1 MLFRTSA
8 LSVAV
13 LSSIHLSDALSISTP
28 DSPYNKIRARQ
39 EDTENPEASACGYII
54 DAVNDGYAYHY
65 AYDAYSCLTS
75 VPFNPAVATR
85 FITYIND
92 TVQFQSTLAYLREP
106 PAEYQQPAVDIL
118 SGLTQIQN
126 NITAQVYKNQYQFE
140 VDVQNLLDRAHD
152 GHMYLRGGIMAAFSF
167 LAPYSITA
175 ASPDGA
181 SLPKLY
187 ITDDLVKSRD
197 EGWTPSA
204 IATINSM
211 DAVEYVTKLA
221 SINAVGG
228 IEPNADWNQLFY
240 TPALAIQGSG
250 GIWDSGVRFYPGDEI
265 ELVMENGT
273 DYIDYWLA
281 LWKEPY
287 KTGPLTTGGDL
298 YNYFVLNLL
307 PASYD
312 PSGSFYNPA
321 YAPAEDPV
329 NTTEPVVVPTPEQSW
344 TSISSGAYPNPD
356 VRQEGLAVVT
366 DGIISGYF
374 LPQVNAATLSIPS
387 FAQYSDSIGDFS
399 SAVGDFIS
407 NTTKQGLK
415 RVVIDLQQNTGGTVE
430 LAFSTF
436 KRFFPNVD
444 PYAGSRRRNHHLGG
458 IIGEAYTSYFNSL
471 DPSDPDYEYF
481 LAAEWV
487 ATSRL
492 NAATGQNFTSWAE
505 YTGPV
510 LEKGDSFSLTERYN
524 LSNSAF
530 TSALFEGWVPLGYS
544 PDSPLE
550 YTTPPFAPENI
561 VILTDGACSSTCA
574 LLVEM
579 FKQVGVR
586 TIAVGGRP
594 ATGPMQAVGGNRGA
608 AVYSADRID
617 YDLDIITYPGFNVDN
632 ATLATVPQ
640 LTDDGYRDSGV
651 FTAAFGINLRDQ
663 VRPND
668 TEPLQFKYEPADC
681 RIFYTLANVFNYTRL
696 WSDAVTAIF
705 DDNSKCVSGST
716 GFSSSNK
723 TAPEPAPAAPAPLSL
738 DTAQPDAA
746 IDSEDLD
753 ESGGPQNAGAPAQS
767 FTIDYCSPTGTCA
780 FPHVQ
785 RCETVTATICGT
797 PGKYELCL
805 PQTQDPSLCDPAVAE
820 WEQTFVEAG
829 RGNLKRRALP
839 SSLVPQ
845 RRPPPST
852 SEPVG
857 GAPASGLR
865 AGVTRANEPRLQV
878 KKYGHC
884 RPKKGKNLKTR
895 RCRNG

>member
-8 LSVAV
+8 LSAAV
-13 LSSIHLSDALSISTP
+13 LSSVHLSDALSISTP
-28 DSPYNKIRARQ
+28 NSPYNKLRVRQ
-39 EDTENPEASACGYII
+39 EDTANPEESYCGYII
-54 DAVNDGYAYHY
+54 DSVNQGFAYHY
-65 AYDAYSCLTS
+65 AYDAYLCLTS

-92 TVQFQSTLAYLREP
+92 TVQFQSTLAYLRDP
-106 PAEYQQPAVDIL
+106 PAGYQQPAVDIL

-140 VDVQNLLDRAHD
+140 VDVQHLLDSAHD
-152 GHMYLRGGIMAAFSF
+152 GHLYQRGGIMAAFSF

-187 ITDDLVKSRD
+187 ITNDLVKSRD

-204 IATINSM
+204 ISKINNV

-228 IEPNADWNQLFY
+228 IEPNADWNQVFY

-250 GIWDSGVRFYPGDEI
+250 GIWDSGVRYYPGDEI

-281 LWKEPY
+281 LWMEPY
-287 KTGPLTTGGDL
+287 RTGPLTTGGDL
-298 YNYFVLNLL
+298 YNYFVLNFL
-307 PASYD
+307 PDSYD
-312 PSGSFYNPA
+312 TNGSFYNPA
-321 YAPAEDPV
+321 YDPGEQPV
-329 NTTEPVVVPTPEQSW
+329 NTTEPVVEPAPQESW
-344 TSISSGAYPNPD
+344 KTISNGAYPDPD
-356 VRQEGLAVVT
+356 VRQLGLSVRT
-366 DGIISGYF
+366 DGVVSGYF

-399 SAVGDFIS
+399 GAVSEFIS
-407 NTTKQGLK
+407 NTTEQGLK

-430 LAFSTF
+430 LAFSMF
-436 KRFFPNVD
+436 KRFFPDVD
-444 PYAGSRRRNHHLGG
+444 PYAGSRRRNQHLGG
-458 IIGEAYTSYFNSL
+458 IIGEVYESYFNSL
-471 DPSDPDYEYF
+471 NPSDPDYDDF
-481 LAAEWV
+481 LADEFV
-487 ATSRL
+487 VTPRL

-530 TSALFEGWVPLGYS
+530 TSALFEGWVPLGYA
-544 PDSPLE
+544 PENPLG
-550 YTTPPFAPENI
+550 YNTPPFAAENI

-608 AVYSADRID
+608 AVYSGDQID
-617 YDLDIITYPGFNVDN
+617 YDIGIISNPLLNVDN

-640 LTDDGYRDSGV
+640 LTENNYRDSGV
-651 FTAAFGINLRDQ
+651 FTAALGVNLRDQ

-705 DDNSKCVSGST
+705 DDSSKCVSGST

-723 TAPEPAPAAPAPLSL
+723 TAPEPAAAAPPPLSL
-738 DTAQPDAA
+738 ETVQPDTAVD
-746 IDSEDLD
+746 DENLS
-753 ESGGPQNAGAPAQS
+753 ESGGPQNIVKAAQS
-767 FTIDYCSPTGTCA
+767 YTIGYCGSGNSCQ
-780 FPHVQ
+780 FPRVQ
-785 RCETVTATICGT
+785 RCEKVYATVCGVT
-797 PGKYELCL
+797 KEHQLCL
-805 PQTQDPSLCDPAVAE
+805 PQTQDPNMCDPLTAE
-820 WEQTFVEAG
+820 WEQTFTEAS
-829 RGNLKRRALP
+829 RGTLKRRTIP
-839 SSLVPQ
+839 GLVPP
-845 RRPPPST
+845 RRITPST
-852 SEPVG
+852 GAPVG
-857 GAPASGLR
+857 GAPPSGLR
-865 AGVTRANEPRLQV
+865 ASITRANEPQQQV
-878 KKYGHC
+878 KKYGRC
-884 RPKKGKNLKTR
+884 RPKRGKNFKTSLCPR
-895 RCRNG
+895 G

>member
-13 LSSIHLSDALSISTP
+13 LSSVHLSDALSISTS
-28 DSPYNKIRARQ
+28 DSPYNKIRVRQ

-54 DAVNDGYAYHY
+54 DNVNEGYAYHY
-65 AYDAYSCLTS
+65 ASDAYLCLTS

-106 PAEYQQPAVDIL
+106 PAGYQQPAVDIL
-118 SGLTQIQN
+118 SGLIQIQN
-126 NITAQVYKNQYQFE
+126 NITAEVYKNQYEFE
-140 VDVQNLLDRAHD
+140 VDVQHLLDSAHD
-152 GHMYLRGGIMAAFSF
+152 GHLYLRGGIMAAFSF

-175 ASPDGA
+175 ASPDDA

-187 ITDDLVKSRD
+187 LTDDLVRSRD

-204 IATINSM
+204 IAKINDM

-228 IEPNADWNQLFY
+228 IEPNADWNQVFY

-273 DYIDYWLA
+273 EYLDYWLA
-281 LWKEPY
+281 LWNEPY

-298 YNYFVLNLL
+298 YNYFVLNFL

-312 PSGSFYNPA
+312 SSGSFYNAA
-321 YAPAEDPV
+321 YDPGQDAE

-344 TSISSGAYPNPD
+344 FTKSNGAYPNPD
-356 VRQEGLAVVT
+356 VRQEGLAVRT
-366 DGIISGYF
+366 DGVVSGYF
-374 LPQVNAATLSIPS
+374 LPQVDAATLSIPS
-387 FAQYSDSIGDFS
+387 FSQYSDSIEDFS
-399 SAVGDFIS
+399 GAVSAFIG
-407 NTTKQGLK
+407 NTTQQGLK

-436 KRFFPNVD
+436 KRFFPNAD
-444 PYAGSRRRNHHLGG
+444 PFAGSRRRNHHLGG
-458 IIGEAYTSYFNSL
+458 IIGGAYTSYFDSL
-471 DPSDPDYEYF
+471 NPSDPDYEYL

-487 ATSRL
+487 VTPRL

-510 LEKGDSFSLTERYN
+510 QEKGDSFSLTERYN
-524 LSNSAF
+524 LSNSEF
-530 TSALFEGWVPLGYS
+530 SSALFEGWVPLGYS
-544 PDSPLE
+544 PDNPLG
-550 YTTPPFAPENI
+550 YTTPPFAAENI
-561 VILTDGACSSTCA
+561 VVLTDGACSSTCA

-586 TIAVGGRP
+586 TIAVGGLP

-608 AVYSADRID
+608 AIHSADQID
-617 YDLDIITYPGFNVDN
+617 YDLGLISIPEFNVDN

-640 LTDDGYRDSGV
+640 LSDDGFRDSGV
-651 FTAAFGINLRDQ
+651 FTAALGINLRDQ

-681 RIFYTLANVFNYTRL
+681 RIFYTLANAFNYTRL
-696 WSDAVTAIF
+696 WSDAVTATF
-705 DDNSKCVSGST
+705 DDTSKCVSGST

-723 TAPEPAPAAPAPLSL
+723 TAPGPAPAAPAPLSL
-738 DTAQPDAA
+738 SVAQPDAS
-746 IDSEDLD
+746 IDDENLD
-753 ESGGPQNAGAPAQS
+753 ESGGPQNVGTPAQS
-767 FTIDYCSPTGTCA
+767 FTIDYCLPTGGCA
-780 FPHVQ
+780 FPRVQ
-785 RCETVTATICGT
+785 RCEPVPATICGVT
-797 PGKYELCL
+797 KTYQLCL
-805 PQTQDPSLCDPAVAE
+805 PQTQDPNVCDPTTAE

-829 RGNLKRRALP
+829 RGSLRRRLLP
-839 SSLVPQ
+839 TSLVPP
-845 RRPPPST
+845 RRLPAT
-852 SEPVG
+852 SQPVG
-857 GAPASGLR
+857 GAPASPPR
-865 AGVTRANEPRLQV
+865 FGVTRANEPQQQV
-878 KKYGHC
+878 KRYGRC
-884 RPKKGKNLKTR
+884 RPKKGKNLR
-895 RCRNG
+895 LRSCRT

>member
-13 LSSIHLSDALSISTP
+13 CSIVYLSDALSISTP
-28 DSPYNKIRARQ
+28 DSLYNKIRVRQ
-39 EDTENPEASACGYII
+39 EDAENPDSSACGYII
-54 DAVNDGYAYHY
+54 DNVNAGYAYHY
-65 AYDAYSCLTS
+65 AYDAYACLNS
-75 VPFNPAVATR
+75 VPFNTDVATR

-106 PAEYQQPAVDIL
+106 PVGYQQPAVDIL
-118 SGLTQIQN
+118 SELTQIQN
-126 NITAQVYKNQYQFE
+126 NITTQVYKNQYQFE
-140 VDVQNLLDRAHD
+140 VDVQHLLDRAHD

-187 ITDDLVKSRD
+187 LTNDLVTSRD
-197 EGWTPSA
+197 EGRMPIA
-204 IATINSM
+204 IATINEM
-211 DAVEYVTKLA
+211 DAVEYVTRLA

-240 TPALAIQGSG
+240 TPASAIQGFG

-265 ELVMENGT
+265 ALVMEDGT
-273 DYIDYWLA
+273 EYLDYWLA

-287 KTGPLTTGGDL
+287 ETGPLTTGGDL
-298 YNYFVLNLL
+298 YNYFVLNYL

-312 PSGSFYNPA
+312 PSGNFYNPA
-321 YAPAEDPV
+321 YAIPEDL
-329 NTTEPVVVPTPEQSW
+329 NTTGPVVAPTPDQQSW
-344 TSISSGAYPNPD
+344 NIKSSGAYPNPD
-356 VRQEGLAVVT
+356 VRQEGLAVRS
-366 DGIISGYF
+366 DGIVSGYF

-399 SAVGDFIS
+399 NAISDFIS

-415 RVVIDLQQNTGGTVE
+415 RGVIDLQQNTGGTVE

-444 PYAGSRRRNHHLGG
+444 PYAGSRRRNHHLGS

-471 DPSDPDYEYF
+471 NPSDPDYNDF
-481 LAAEWV
+481 LAAEWT
-487 ATSRL
+487 ATSKL
-492 NAATGQNFTSWAE
+492 NAITGQNFTSWAE

-510 LEKGDSFSLTERYN
+510 LEKSDSFSLTERYN

-530 TSALFEGWVPLGYS
+530 TSALFEGWVPSGYA
-544 PDSPLE
+544 PEYPLD
-550 YTTPPFAPENI
+550 YTTPPFAAEDI
-561 VILTDGACSSTCA
+561 AILTDGACSSTCA

-586 TIAVGGRP
+586 TIVVGGRP

-608 AVYSADRID
+608 AIYSADRID
-617 YDLDIITYPGFNVDN
+617 YDLGAVSSPAFSVDN

-640 LTDDGYRDSGV
+640 LTASDYRDSGV

-681 RIFYTLANVFNYTRL
+681 RIFYTVANVFNYTRL
-696 WSDAVTAIF
+696 WSDAVTAMF
-705 DDNSKCVSGST
+705 DDTSKCVAGST
-716 GFSSSNK
+716 GFSNSNK
-723 TAPEPAPAAPAPLSL
+723 TAPKPAPAASAPLTL
-738 DTAQPDAA
+738 DIGQSDAL
-746 IDSEDLD
+746 LD
-753 ESGGPQNAGAPAQS
+753 GDNLNESGGPQNTAEPAQS
-767 FTIDYCSPTGTCA
+767 FAIDPCSPSGNCK
-780 FPHVQ
+780 FPRVQ
-785 RCETVTATICGT
+785 KCRNIYATVCGT
-797 PGKYELCL
+797 FDEYPLCL
-805 PQTQDPSLCDPAVAE
+805 PHTQDKLACDATTAE
-820 WEQTFVEAG
+820 WEPDPLVDVE
-829 RGNLKRRALP
+829 RGTLKRRAGLG
-839 SSLVPQ
+839 LVAPKK
-845 RRPPPST
+845 
-852 SEPVG
+852 PVG
-857 GAPASGLR
+857 GAAPSGLKP
-865 AGVTRANEPRLQV
+865 GVPRSNEQQLRT
-878 KKYGHC
+878 KKYGRC
-884 RPKKGKNLKTR
+884 RPKKGENFKLPS
-895 RCRNG
+895 CPFG